1 MAKPTTA
8 NKNTRERKVI
18 KVKILTYIN
27 TLNYKYDAAHNGS
40 HYLINGSTTYKNR
53 GELLESIA
61 KYHRGLYTEVNPTTS
76 WGSGS
81 DIESENA
88 SIKSS
93 EASLGRGVGAL
104 ENYFKNVA
112 SNIFI
117 WVELNDQTQEV
128 TEYQMTKQE
137 FFNFVNL
144 FTRVHNSSNHKEQIF
159 RFYKTS
165 KKMLKWFEE
174 KAVA

>member
-1 MAKPTTA
+1 MCY
-8 NKNTRERKVI
+8 NNDSEREAI
-18 KVKILTYIN
+18 KMRIVNYIN
-27 TLNYKYDAAHNGS
+27 TLNYKYNAEHKGS

-61 KYHRGLYTEVNPTTS
+61 KHYRGLYTEVNPTTS
-76 WGSGS
+76 WESGS

-93 EASLGRGVGAL
+93 EASLGRGVGTL

-112 SNIFI
+112 SRTFI

-174 KAVA
+174 RTIA